1 MTKAT
6 FRKKED
12 LWTGFEISGHSGY
25 SSSGSDIVCAGISTA
40 VIMSINLIDKL
51 IPNSFEVIQD
61 EKKGYISLRNI
72 DYLKVTNETK
82 DTLNVI
88 FETLVETLESI
99 EQDYPKNLKVKIE
112 NNL

>member
-12 LWTGFEISGHSGY
+12 LWTEFEISGHSGY
-25 SSSGSDIVCAGISTA
+25 ANSGSDIVCAGISTA

-51 IPNSFEVIQD
+51 IQNGFEVIQN
-61 EKKGYISLRNI
+61 EKKGYICLTNI
-72 DYLKVTNETK
+72 DYSKVSSETK
-82 DTLNVI
+82 SIIDMV
-88 FETLVETLESI
+88 FETLLETLQSI

-112 NNL
+112 NN